1 MFVYYCENNS
11 TRPYTFLNICICGY
25 MYIYKY
31 IFSSLLKQMS
41 SAFYIYLPNTHIT
54 CTNEKISL
62 RHYVTKT
69 YINLISLRKD
79 EYFHNLSTII
89 ITYLVISLLI
99 SEYFH
104 HNSH

>member
-25 MYIYKY
+25 TYIYKY

-69 YINLISLRKD
+69 YINLISQFKYYYYYLFS
-79 EYFHNLSTII
+79 YFTID
-89 ITYLVISLLI
+89 
-99 SEYFH
+99 F
-104 HNSH
+104 